1 MSFMP
6 AQYVWLQPV
15 LIAAVIVFIVDLIGN
30 TITFSN
36 RVVSALVSA
45 IVFAIIFGAI
55 VFYGYGNLSM
65 SVSTTPSA
73 SAPAVTAPAK

>member
-6 AQYVWLQPV
+6 AQYAWMQPV
-15 LIAAVIVFIVDLIGN
+15 LIGAVIVFVVDLIGN

-36 RVVSALVSA
+36 RAVSALVSA

-55 VFYGYGNLSM
+55 VYFGYGNLSM

-73 SAPAVTAPAK
+73 SAPAVTTPVK